1 MPVADRGNVA
11 KDSNLQ
17 ANGGRTNHL
26 KDNLKIWDSNL
37 QADGGWTNHL
47 KDNLRIFLFQN
58 CLSLLCFE
66 RVKFLRLITQVKL
79 TCDNLGLM

>member
-11 KDSNLQ
+11 KDSSQRLQ
-17 ANGGRTNHL
+17 ADGGRTNHL
-26 KDNLKIWDSNL
+26 KDNLK
-37 QADGGWTNHL
+37 
-47 KDNLRIFLFQN
+47 IFLFQN

-66 RVKFLRLITQVKL
+66 GVKFLRLITQVKL